1 MLGTWQSVAL
11 VDLNQG
17 NPRRSPRL
25 SFLPGQRRPVGW
37 CPVQTHEIRKR
48 FLDHFVNAGHTEV
61 PSASVILDDP
71 NLLFVNAGMVQ
82 FVPFFLGQRTAPYT
96 TATSIQKCIRTPDI
110 DEVGI
115 TTRHNTFFQMAGN
128 FSFGDYFKRGAIE
141 LAWTL
146 LTNPV
151 SEGGYGFDPERL
163 WATVFYDDDEAVA
176 LWQEV
181 AGLPPERIQRRG
193 MADNYWSMGI
203 PGPCGPCSEI
213 YYDRGPEYGVE
224 GGPEADENRYIE
236 IWNLVFMQNERGEG
250 TSKDDFEI
258 LGPLPRQNIDTGM
271 GVERIACLLQG
282 VDNVYETDL
291 LRPVIDTVEQYA
303 PRGYGQG
310 NGTDDIRYRVIA
322 DHTRTAA
329 IIIADG
335 VTPSNEG
342 RGYVLRR
349 LLRRIIRS
357 AKLLGIEAPIV
368 GELMATVRDAM
379 GPSYPELVTDF
390 DRISRIAVAEET
402 AFNRTLASGSKLF
415 EDAATAT
422 RSSGKTQLA
431 GSDAFALH
439 DTYGFPIEL
448 TLEMA
453 AEAGLSVDELG
464 FRELMAEQRRRA
476 KADAAARKHAHADL
490 SAFRELVD
498 AGPTE
503 FTGFDE
509 LSSEAR
515 ILGIF
520 VDGKRVPVVAHHA
533 PGDTEL
539 RVEIVLDRTPLYAES
554 GGQIADAGWIT
565 GTGGSQSAKAAVTD
579 VQKIAKSLWVHRVN
593 VESGEFVEGDTIVAA
608 VDPHWRRGATQ
619 GHSGTHMVHAALRQV
634 LGPNAVQAGSL
645 NRPGYLRFDFNSQS
659 ALTEE
664 QRNQVE
670 EVSNEAVQADYPV
683 NTFLT
688 GLEKAKA
695 MGAMA
700 MFGEQYPDEVRVV
713 EIGGPFSL
721 ELCGGTHVNNS
732 AQIGPITILGE
743 SSVGSGVRRV
753 EAYVGLDS
761 FRHLS
766 KERALMAGLASSL
779 KVPSDEVPARVAI
792 LVEKLKTAE
801 KELER
806 VRLNA
811 ARSGAADAAG
821 TAEQIGTVRLVAQR
835 MASGMSAG
843 DLRSLVGDIKSRLG
857 SDPGVVVLI
866 AEADSENGPTVPFV
880 VAANQAA
887 QDAGVRA
894 NELVQC
900 VSTAVGGRGGGKPD
914 LAQGSGKDAAGIEAA
929 LAAVRAELARG

>member
-1 MLGTWQSVAL
+1 M
-11 VDLNQG
+11 
-17 NPRRSPRL
+17 
-25 SFLPGQRRPVGW
+25 
-37 CPVQTHEIRKR
+37 QTHEIRKR
-48 FLDHFVNAGHTEV
+48 FTDHFVNAGHTEV

-82 FVPFFLGQRTAPYT
+82 FVPFFLGQRTPPYD

-128 FSFGDYFKRGAIE
+128 FSFGDYFKRRAIE

-146 LTNPV
+146 LSNPV

-163 WATVFYDDDEAVA
+163 WATVFYDDDEAEQ

-224 GGPEADENRYIE
+224 GGPEANEDRYIE

-271 GVERIACLLQG
+271 GIERIACLLQD

-291 LRPVIDTVEQYA
+291 LRPVIDKAEQYA
-303 PRGYGQG
+303 PRGYGRG
-310 NGTDDIRYRVIA
+310 NATDDIRYRVIA
-322 DHTRTAA
+322 DHSRTAA
-329 IIIADG
+329 IIIGDG

-357 AKLLGIEAPIV
+357 AKLLGIERPIIS
-368 GELMATVRDAM
+368 ELMVCVRDAM
-379 GPSYPELVTDF
+379 GPSYPELARDF
-390 DRISRIAVAEET
+390 DRIQRIAVAEET

-415 EDAATAT
+415 EEAAAAT
-422 RSSGKTQLA
+422 RSAGRSELG

-453 AEAGLSVDELG
+453 AEAGLTVDELG

-503 FTGFDE
+503 FTGFGE
-509 LSSEAR
+509 LTSEAR

-520 VDGKRVPVVAHHA
+520 VDGKRVPVIAHH
-533 PGDTEL
+533 PRTHSESVPPE

-554 GGQIADAGWIT
+554 GGQIADTGWIT
-565 GTGGSQSAKAAVTD
+565 GTGGSETAKAAVTD
-579 VQKIAKSLWVHRVN
+579 VQKIAKTLFVHRVN

-608 VDPHWRRGATQ
+608 VDPTWRHGATQ

-659 ALTEE
+659 ALTE
-664 QRNQVE
+664 QQFSQIQ
-670 EVSNEAVQADYPV
+670 EVANEAVQADYPV

-688 GLEKAKA
+688 GLDKAKA

-721 ELCGGTHVNNS
+721 ELCGGTHVRNS

-761 FRHLS
+761 FRHLA

-779 KVPSDEVPARVAI
+779 KVPSEEVPARVAV
-792 LVEKLKTAE
+792 LVEKLRTAE
-801 KELER
+801 KELDR
-806 VRLNA
+806 VRLA
-811 ARSGAADAAG
+811 TARAGAAEAAG
-821 TAEQIGTVRLVAQR
+821 TSEQVGKVRLVAQR
-835 MASGMSAG
+835 MPPGMSAG

-857 SDPGVVVLI
+857 SGPGVVVLI
-866 AEADSENGPTVPFV
+866 SESEGSVPFV
-880 VAANQAA
+880 VAVNQAA
-887 QDAGVRA
+887 QDIGVRA
-894 NELVQC
+894 NDVVAGLAA
-900 VSTAVGGRGGGKPD
+900 AVDGRGGGKAD
-914 LAQGSGKDAAGIEAA
+914 LAQGSGKNPAGIDAA
-929 LAAVRAELARG
+929 LAAVRADLARG

>member
-1 MLGTWQSVAL
+1 
-11 VDLNQG
+11 
-17 NPRRSPRL
+17 
-25 SFLPGQRRPVGW
+25 
-37 CPVQTHEIRKR
+37 VQTHEIRKR
-48 FLDHFVNAGHTEV
+48 FTDHFVQAGHTEV

-82 FVPFFLGQRTAPYT
+82 FVPYFLGQRTPPYS

-128 FSFGDYFKRGAIE
+128 FSFGDYFKRRAIE
-141 LAWTL
+141 LAWNL
-146 LTNPV
+146 LTKPV
-151 SEGGYGFDPERL
+151 ADGGYGMDRERL
-163 WATVFYDDDEAVA
+163 WATVFYDDDEAVQ

-213 YYDRGPEYGVE
+213 YYDRGPDYGIE
-224 GGPEADENRYIE
+224 GGPEANEDRYIE

-250 TSKDDFEI
+250 SSKEDFEI

-291 LRPVIDTVEQYA
+291 LRPVIDKTAEFA
-303 PRGYGQG
+303 PRGYGC
-310 NGTDDIRYRVIA
+310 GTDADDVRYRIIA
-322 DHTRTAA
+322 DHSRTAA

-349 LLRRIIRS
+349 LLRRIVRA
-357 AKLLGIEAPIV
+357 AKLLGIERPLV

-390 DRISRIAVAEET
+390 DRINRIAVAEET
-402 AFNRTLASGSKLF
+402 AFNRTLASGSRLF
-415 EDAATAT
+415 DDAAAAT
-422 RSSGKTQLA
+422 RSAGKTELA
-431 GSDAFALH
+431 GADAFALH

-476 KADAAARKHAHADL
+476 KADAVARKHAHADL

-509 LSSEAR
+509 LTSTAR

-520 VDGKRVPVVAHHA
+520 VDGKRVPVIAHHPRTQSQTA
-533 PGDTEL
+533 PPQ
-539 RVEIVLDRTPLYAES
+539 RVEVVLDRTPLYAES
-554 GGQIADAGWIT
+554 GGQIADTGLIT
-565 GTGGSQSAKAAVTD
+565 GTGANQTARAAVTD
-579 VQKIAKSLWVHRVN
+579 VQKIAKTLWVHRVS
-593 VESGEFVEGDTIVAA
+593 VESGEFVEGDTVEAA
-608 VDPHWRRGATQ
+608 VDREWRHGATQ
-619 GHSGTHMVHAALRQV
+619 GHSGTHLVHAALRQV

-645 NRPGYLRFDFNSQS
+645 NRPGYLRFDFQWQGPLS
-659 ALTEE
+659 ED
-664 QRNQVE
+664 QRSRIE
-670 EVSNEAVQADYPV
+670 EVANEAVEADYPV
-683 NTFLT
+683 NTFT
-688 GLEKAKA
+688 TALEEAKA

-700 MFGEQYPDEVRVV
+700 LFGEQYPDEVRVV

-721 ELCGGTHVNNS
+721 ELCGGTHVHNS
-732 AQIGPITILGE
+732 ARIGPVTVLGE

-761 FRHLS
+761 FRHLA
-766 KERALMAGLASSL
+766 KERALMAGLAASL
-779 KVPSDEVPARVAI
+779 KVPSEEVPGRVAT
-792 LVEKLKTAE
+792 LVERLKSAE

-806 VRLNA
+806 VRLAA
-811 ARSGAADAAG
+811 ARANAADAAG
-821 TAEQIGTVRLVAQR
+821 TAESVGKVRLVAQR
-835 MASGMSAG
+835 TASGMSAA
-843 DLRSLVGDIKSRLG
+843 DLRSLVGDIRGRLG
-857 SDPGVVVLI
+857 SEPGVVVLL
-866 AEADSENGPTVPFV
+866 AEHDGAVPFV

-894 NELVQC
+894 DDLARV
-900 VSTAVGGRGGGKPD
+900 VAAAVGGRGGGKAE
-914 LAQGSGKDAAGIEAA
+914 LAQGSGSDPAAIETA
-929 LAAVRAELARG
+929 LAAVRAEVARG

>member
-1 MLGTWQSVAL
+1 M
-11 VDLNQG
+11 
-17 NPRRSPRL
+17 
-25 SFLPGQRRPVGW
+25 
-37 CPVQTHEIRKR
+37 QTHEIRKR
-48 FLDHFVNAGHTEV
+48 FTDHFVKAGHTEV

-82 FVPFFLGQRTAPYT
+82 FVPYFLGQRTPPYT

-110 DEVGI
+110 DEVGV

-128 FSFGDYFKRGAIE
+128 FSFGDYFKRRAIE

-163 WATVFYDDDEAVA
+163 WATVLYDDDKAVK

-181 AGLPPERIQRRG
+181 AGLPSERIQRRG

-213 YYDRGPEYGVE
+213 YYDRGPEYGVA
-224 GGPEADENRYIE
+224 GGPEANEDRYIE

-250 TSKDDFEI
+250 TSKEDFEI

-271 GVERIACLLQG
+271 GIERIACLLQG

-291 LRPVIDTVEQYA
+291 LRPVIDAAARHTS
-303 PRGYGQG
+303 RGYGRG
-310 NGTDDIRYRVIA
+310 SATDDVRYRVIA
-322 DHTRTAA
+322 DHSRTAA

-349 LLRRIIRS
+349 LLRRIIRA
-357 AKLLGIEAPIV
+357 AKLLGIERPIV
-368 GELMATVRDAM
+368 GELMETVRDAM

-390 DRISRIAVAEET
+390 DRINRIAVAEET

-415 EDAATAT
+415 EDAAAAT
-422 RSSGKTQLA
+422 RSA
-431 GSDAFALH
+431 GRTELPGAQAFALH

-490 SAFRELVD
+490 TAFRELVD

-509 LSSEAR
+509 LSSQAR

-520 VDGKRVPVVAHHA
+520 VDGKRVPVAAHHPRVHSETVPA
-533 PGDTEL
+533 E

-554 GGQIADAGWIT
+554 GGQIADAGHIT
-565 GTGGSQSAKAAVTD
+565 GTGAGESARAAVTD
-579 VQKIAKSLWVHRVN
+579 VQKIAKTLWVHRVN
-593 VESGEFVEGDTIVAA
+593 VESGEFVEGDTVIAA
-608 VDPHWRRGATQ
+608 VDPEWRRGATQ

-645 NRPGYLRFDFNSQS
+645 NRPGYLRFDFNSQGP
-659 ALTEE
+659 LTDE
-664 QRNQVE
+664 QRNRVE
-670 EVSNEAVQADYPV
+670 EVANEAVQADFPV

-688 GLEKAKA
+688 GLDKAKA

-721 ELCGGTHVNNS
+721 ELCGGTHVHNS

-743 SSVGSGVRRV
+743 GSVGSGVRRV

-761 FRHLS
+761 FRHLA

-779 KVPSDEVPARVAI
+779 KVPSDEVPARVAT
-792 LVEKLKTAE
+792 LVERLRSAE

-806 VRLNA
+806 VRLSAARAAAGNA
-811 ARSGAADAAG
+811 AS
-821 TAEQIGTVRLVAQR
+821 TAEQVGKVRLVAQR
-835 MASGMSAG
+835 MAAGMTAA
-843 DLRSLVGDIKSRLG
+843 DLRSLVGDIRGRFG
-857 SDPGVVVLI
+857 SDPGVVVLL
-866 AEADSENGPTVPFV
+866 AEGADGGVPFV

-894 NELVQC
+894 NDLVTA
-900 VSTAVGGRGGGKPD
+900 VAAAVGGRGGGKAD
-914 LAQGSGKDAAGIEAA
+914 LAQGSGKDPSGIEAA
-929 LAAVRAELARG
+929 LAAVRAELARD

>member
-1 MLGTWQSVAL
+1 M
-11 VDLNQG
+11 
-17 NPRRSPRL
+17 
-25 SFLPGQRRPVGW
+25 
-37 CPVQTHEIRKR
+37 QTHEIRKR

-82 FVPFFLGQRTAPYT
+82 FVPYFLGQRTPPYAC
-96 TATSIQKCIRTPDI
+96 ATSIQKCIRTPDI

-128 FSFGDYFKRGAIE
+128 FSFGDYFKRRAIE

-151 SEGGYGFDPERL
+151 EEGGYGFDPERL
-163 WATVFYDDDEAVA
+163 WATVFYDDDEAVG

-213 YYDRGPEYGVE
+213 YYDRGPDYGIE
-224 GGPEADENRYIE
+224 GGPVANEDRYIE
-236 IWNLVFMQNERGEG
+236 IWNLVFMQNERGDG
-250 TSKDDFEI
+250 TSKNDFEI
-258 LGPLPRQNIDTGM
+258 LGPLPRKNIDTGM

-291 LRPVIDTVEQYA
+291 LRPVIDKAAEYS
-303 PRGYGQG
+303 PIPYGNHG
-310 NGTDDIRYRVIA
+310 SRASDVRYRVIA
-322 DHTRTAA
+322 DHSRTAA
-329 IIIADG
+329 IIIGDG

-349 LLRRIIRS
+349 LLRRIIRA
-357 AKLLGIEAPIV
+357 AKLLGIERPII
-368 GELMATVRDAM
+368 GELMSTVRDST

-390 DRISRIAVAEET
+390 DRIYRIAVAEET
-402 AFNRTLASGSKLF
+402 AFNRTLVSGSKLF
-415 EDAATAT
+415 EEAAAATK
-422 RSSGKTQLA
+422 SSGKSVLT

-453 AEAGLSVDELG
+453 GEAGLTVDELG

-509 LSSEAR
+509 LASQAT

-520 VDGKRVPVVAHHA
+520 VDGKRVPVVAHRSRVHSEDMPA
-533 PGDTEL
+533 E

-554 GGQIADAGWIT
+554 GGQIADAGQISGT
-565 GTGGSQSAKAAVTD
+565 GTGESAKAAVTD
-579 VQKIAKSLWVHRVN
+579 VQKIGKTLWVHRVN
-593 VESGEFVEGDTIVAA
+593 VESGEFVEGDTVVAS
-608 VDPHWRRGATQ
+608 VDAGWRRGATQ
-619 GHSGTHMVHAALRQV
+619 GHSGTHMVHAALREV

-645 NRPGYLRFDFNSQS
+645 NRPGYLRFDFNWQG
-659 ALTEE
+659 ALTDAQRIRIEE
-664 QRNQVE
+664 IT
-670 EVSNEAVQADYPV
+670 NEAVQADYAV
-683 NTFLT
+683 NTFVT
-688 GLEKAKA
+688 DLEKAKS

-700 MFGEQYPDEVRVV
+700 LFGEQYPEKVRVV

-721 ELCGGTHVNNS
+721 ELCGGTHVHNS
-732 AQIGPITILGE
+732 AQIGPVTILGE

-761 FRHLS
+761 FRHLA

-779 KVPSDEVPARVAI
+779 KVPSDEVPARVAT
-792 LVEKLKTAE
+792 LVERLKAAE
-801 KELER
+801 KELDR
-806 VRLNA
+806 MRLAGARASASDVA
-811 ARSGAADAAG
+811 AA
-821 TAEQIGTVRLVAQR
+821 AEQIGHVRLVAQR
-835 MASGMSAG
+835 MAAGMTAA
-843 DLRSLVGDIKSRLG
+843 DLRSLVGDIRARLG
-857 SDPGVVVLI
+857 SEPGVVVLM
-866 AEADSENGPTVPFV
+866 SESEGTVPFV
-880 VAANQAA
+880 VATNQAA
-887 QDAGVRA
+887 QDAGLRA
-894 NELVQC
+894 NDLVSP
-900 VSTAVGGRGGGKPD
+900 VAAAVDGRGGGKAD
-914 LAQGSGKDAAGIEAA
+914 LAQGSGKDPSGIDAA
-929 LAAVRAELARG
+929 LAALRADLARR